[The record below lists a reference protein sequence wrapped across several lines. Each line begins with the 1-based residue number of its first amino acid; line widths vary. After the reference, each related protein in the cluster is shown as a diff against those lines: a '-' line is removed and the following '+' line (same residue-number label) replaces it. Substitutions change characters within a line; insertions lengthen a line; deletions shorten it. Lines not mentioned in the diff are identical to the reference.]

1 MKITYLSEYKGDTW
15 EVRLDGG
22 GKFFINKSV
31 AEEFSLREGLDISS
45 SALEQIKGA
54 DILRKA
60 KKRGLYL
67 LGERSMCRGELL
79 SKLTKTYGAEIAA
92 EAVGYI
98 DGLGYIDDEDYAPRL
113 AEYLVHRKRW
123 GKRRT
128 RQEMIRRGL
137 DRELVD
143 NVLADLSDEELD
155 EELTELIEKKYYSKI
170 GSYDDRRR
178 TIAALMRRGYDYS
191 AIKRCIE
198 AVAADAEDDDE
209 PEDGGDVY
217 FDEY

>member
-15 EVRLDGG
+15 EVRLEDG
-22 GKFFINKSV
+22 GKFFVNKSV
-31 AEEFSLREGLDISS
+31 AEEFSLCEGLQLSP

-54 DILRKA
+54 DVLRKA

-67 LGERSMCRGELL
+67 LGERTMCRGELL
-79 SKLTKTYGAEIAA
+79 SKLTKTYGGEIAA
-92 EAVGYI
+92 EAVEYI
-98 DGLGYIDDEDYAPRL
+98 GSLGYINDEEYAPRL
-113 AEYLVHRKRW
+113 AEYLVRRKRW
-123 GKRRT
+123 GIRRA

-137 DRELVD
+137 DRTLVE
-143 NVLADLSDEELD
+143 NVLEDFSEEELD
-155 EELTELIEKKYYSKI
+155 EELTALIEKRYYAKI

-209 PEDGGDVY
+209 AFDGDMY

>member
-1 MKITYLSEYKGDTW
+1 MSVIITYLSEYKGDTY
-15 EVRLDGG
+15 EAHLDGS

-31 AEEFSLREGLDISS
+31 VEEFSLREGLELS
-45 SALEQIKGA
+45 SAALKQIKGA
-54 DILRKA
+54 DVLRKA

-67 LGERSMCRGELL
+67 LGERNMCRGELL
-79 SKLTKTYGAEIAA
+79 SKLSKTYGGEIAE
-92 EAVGYI
+92 EAVEYI
-98 DGLGYIDDEDYAPRL
+98 DSLGYINDDEYAPRL

-123 GKRRT
+123 GIRRAK
-128 RQEMIRRGL
+128 QEMIRRGL

-143 NVLADLSDEELD
+143 NVLADFSEEELD
-155 EELTELIEKKYYSKI
+155 EELTALIEKKYYAKI

-198 AVAADAEDDDE
+198 AVAAEAADDDE
-209 PEDGGDVY
+209 FEEAY

>member
-1 MKITYLSEYKGDTW
+1 MKITYLSQYKGDTW
-15 EVRLDGG
+15 EMRLDGG
-22 GKFFINKSV
+22 GRFYINKSV
-31 AEEFSLREGLDISS
+31 VDEFSLCEGLQLSS

-54 DILRKA
+54 DVLRKA

-67 LGERSMCRGELL
+67 LGERNMCRGELL
-79 SKLTKTYGAEIAA
+79 SKLSKTYGGDIAE
-92 EAVGYI
+92 EAVEYI
-98 DGLGYIDDEDYAPRL
+98 DELGYINDEEYAPGL
-113 AEYLVHRKRW
+113 AEYLVRRKRW
-123 GKRRT
+123 GLRRA
-128 RQEMIRRGL
+128 RQEMLRRGL

-143 NVLADLSDEELD
+143 NVLANFSEEELD
-155 EELTELIEKKYYSKI
+155 EELTALIEKKYYAKI

-198 AVAADAEDDDE
+198 AVIDEAADDDE
-209 PEDGGDVY
+209 LENDAY

>member
-22 GKFFINKSV
+22 ARFYINKTV
-31 AEEFSLREGLDISS
+31 VEEFSLREGLELSS

-54 DILRKA
+54 DVLRKA

-67 LGERSMCRGELL
+67 LGERSMCKGELL
-79 SKLTKTYGAEIAA
+79 SKLTRTYGAEIAA
-92 EAVGYI
+92 EAVEYA
-98 DGLGYIDDEDYAPRL
+98 DGLGYINDEEYAPRL
-113 AEYLVHRKRW
+113 AEYLVKRKRW
-123 GKRRT
+123 GLRRV
-128 RQEMIRRGL
+128 RQEMLRRGL
-137 DRELVD
+137 DRTLVE
-143 NVLADLSDEELD
+143 NVLADMDADELD
-155 EELTELIEKKYYSKI
+155 EELTALIEKKYYAKL

-198 AVAADAEDDDE
+198 SVIENDDFFDDDE
-209 PEDGGDVY
+209 SNYYSE
-217 FDEY
+217 ES